1 MVWEPGIIDSGLVS
15 AYFRLQKPLYHW
27 QYVKCLSCSLGFRF
41 EQAQEK
47 IYDYE
52 DILEEEKETQKD
64 PSFETIYEEP
74 PFTRLKPDSTYRI

>member
-1 MVWEPGIIDSGLVS
+1 M
-15 AYFRLQKPLYHW
+15 
-27 QYVKCLSCSLGFRF
+27 SCSLGFRF

>member
-1 MVWEPGIIDSGLVS
+1 MWNRPYLAHSSILNELYPVTSGI
-15 AYFRLQKPLYHW
+15 F
-27 QYVKCLSCSLGFRF
+27 LSVCPCSLGFRF

-74 PFTRLKPDSTYRI
+74 LFTRLKPDSTYRI